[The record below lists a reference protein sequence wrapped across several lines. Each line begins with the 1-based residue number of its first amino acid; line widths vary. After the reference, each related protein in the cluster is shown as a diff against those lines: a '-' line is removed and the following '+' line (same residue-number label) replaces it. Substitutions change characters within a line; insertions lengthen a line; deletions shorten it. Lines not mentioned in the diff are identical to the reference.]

1 MALPKQATPKYTC
14 ILPSDGQEVEYRPF
28 LVAEQKN
35 LLIAQEQGDDD
46 AMFKAVK
53 DLIETCTFGKCK
65 PNLLPVID
73 MEYLFLKIRAKS
85 VGETANLQV
94 TCHDKE
100 CEGHG
105 EVVINLDD
113 VEVVG
118 DEPENKIMINDEIG
132 VELRYPRIGDI
143 DSANLQEG
151 QMSQTIDMLKR
162 CMVTVY
168 DQENVFPT
176 ADSSTQELDEFV
188 DTLSMSQME
197 LISNYFGSIP
207 QLKKE
212 VKSECVSCGKEITT
226 TIQGLNNF
234 FS

>member
-1 MALPKQATPKYTC
+1 
-14 ILPSDGQEVEYRPF
+14 
-28 LVAEQKN
+28 
-35 LLIAQEQGDDD
+35 
-46 AMFKAVK
+46 
-53 DLIETCTFGKCK
+53 
-65 PNLLPVID
+65 
-73 MEYLFLKIRAKS
+73 
-85 VGETANLQV
+85 
-94 TCHDKE
+94 
-100 CEGHG
+100 
-105 EVVINLDD
+105 
-113 VEVVG
+113 
-118 DEPENKIMINDEIG
+118 
-132 VELRYPRIGDI
+132 
-143 DSANLQEG
+143 
-151 QMSQTIDMLKR
+151 
-162 CMVTVY
+162 MVTVY